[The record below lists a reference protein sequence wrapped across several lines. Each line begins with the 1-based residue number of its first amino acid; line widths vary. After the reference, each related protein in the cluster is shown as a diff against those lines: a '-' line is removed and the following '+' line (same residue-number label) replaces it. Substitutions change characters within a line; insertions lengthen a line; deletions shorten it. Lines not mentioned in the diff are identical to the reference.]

1 MSGVDDRDDVLGK
14 AYDARLVRRLA
25 SYVRPYR
32 GLVAATIVAL
42 FAAAAVQLAQPW
54 IVREVIDEFVVRRRS
69 EGLLVPVALF
79 LLTVLLD
86 FVLGFFQLYLLERT
100 GQHVVYDLRTEVFA
114 HLQRLPSAFFDR
126 TPVGRLMTRVTT
138 DVESINEAFTS
149 GLVLILADIAKLVGI
164 LVILFGMDARL
175 AAITFAVVPLA
186 LLVSWWFRVRV
197 RDAYRAIR
205 TAVARL
211 NAFLQENV
219 SGMRLVQLFRR
230 ERLHAD
236 EFAALNGGHRQ
247 AQLGG
252 VFYESAFSA
261 VAELM
266 GSITLAAIVWAGG
279 ARLLGGAITFGTLVA
294 FIEYAGRFFRP
305 LQELSAR
312 YTVMQAAMASS
323 ERIFGLL
330 DTPRSLRSPQDPVR
344 IPGRPR
350 GEIVFEHVT
359 FGYGDGPDVLSDVS
373 FRVAPGERLA
383 VVGWTGAG
391 KSTLIRLLAR
401 LYDVRSGRILLDGI
415 DVRDMDLRELRKTI
429 GVVLQDHFLF
439 GGTIASNISLDD
451 PAVSEADVRRAAEAA
466 QADRVIARLPH
477 GYDERVRERGGNF
490 SVGEKQLISFA
501 RAIAFDPAV
510 LILDEATAS
519 VDPETE
525 ARIQQALER
534 VLAGRTSIV
543 IAHRLATIRNADRIL
558 VLHRG
563 RIVEEG
569 THASLLER
577 EDGLYRSL
585 VQLQTQPAL

>member
-1 MSGVDDRDDVLGK
+1 MTAHDDRDEILGK

-25 SYVRPYR
+25 GYVRPYS
-32 GLVAATIVAL
+32 GLVAATILAL
-42 FAAAAVQLAQPW
+42 FAGAGVQLAQPW
-54 IVREVIDEFVVRRRS
+54 IVRDVIDEFVVLRRAD
-69 EGLLVPVALF
+69 GLWLPVGLF
-79 LLTVLLD
+79 LATVLLD
-86 FVLGFFQLYLLERT
+86 FVLGFLQLYLLERA
-100 GQHVVYDLRTEVFA
+100 GQHVVFDLRTEVFA
-114 HLQRLPSAFFDR
+114 HLQRLPSSFFDR

-138 DVESINEAFTS
+138 DVEAINEAFTS
-149 GLVLILADIAKLVGI
+149 GLVLILADVAKLVGI
-164 LVILFGMDARL
+164 IAILVAMDARL
-175 AAITFAVVPLA
+175 AAVTFAVVPPI

-205 TAVARL
+205 SAVARL

-219 SGMRLVQLFRR
+219 VGMRLVQLFRR
-230 ERLHAD
+230 ERLHAA
-236 EFAALNGGHRQ
+236 EFADLNGGHRR

-305 LQELSAR
+305 LQELSQR

-323 ERIFGLL
+323 ERIFALL
-330 DTPRSLRSPQDPVR
+330 DTPRSLRSPEKPR
-344 IPGRPR
+344 RLAGRPR
-350 GEIVFEHVT
+350 GEIVFDHVT
-359 FGYGDGPDVLSDVS
+359 FGYGDGPDVLTDVS

-383 VVGWTGAG
+383 IVGWTGAG

-401 LYDVRSGRILLDGI
+401 LYDVRSGRILLDGV
-415 DVRDMDLRELRKTI
+415 DVRDHDLGELRRSI

-439 GGTIASNISLDD
+439 GGTIGGNISLGD
-451 PAVSEADVRRAAEAA
+451 PAVTEDDVRRAAEAV
-466 QADRVIARLPH
+466 QADRIIERLPR
-477 GYDERVRERGGNF
+477 GYDEPVRERGGNF
-490 SVGEKQLISFA
+490 SVGEKQLVSFA

-525 ARIQQALER
+525 SRIQRALER
-534 VLAGRTSIV
+534 VLTGRTSIV
-543 IAHRLATIRNADRIL
+543 IAHRLATIRHADRIL

-563 RIVEEG
+563 RIAEEG
-569 THASLLER
+569 THTALLER
-577 EDGLYRSL
+577 ENGLYRAL
-585 VQLQTQPAL
+585 VQLQTQPVL

>member
-1 MSGVDDRDDVLGK
+1 MTAHDDRDEVLGK

-25 SYVRPYR
+25 GYVRPYS
-32 GLVAATIVAL
+32 GLVAATILAL
-42 FAAAAVQLAQPW
+42 FAGAAVQLAQPW

-69 EGLLVPVALF
+69 EGLWLPVGLF
-79 LLTVLLD
+79 LATVLLD

-114 HLQRLPSAFFDR
+114 HLQRLPSSFFDR
-126 TPVGRLMTRVTT
+126 SPVGRLMTRVTT
-138 DVESINEAFTS
+138 DVEAINEAFTS
-149 GLVLILADIAKLVGI
+149 GLVLILADVAKLVGI
-164 LVILFGMDARL
+164 IAILMAMDARL
-175 AAITFAVVPLA
+175 AAVTFAVVPPI

-197 RDAYRAIR
+197 RDAYRSIRSAI
-205 TAVARL
+205 ARL

-219 SGMRLVQLFRR
+219 VGMRLVQLFRR
-230 ERLHAD
+230 ERLHAA
-236 EFAALNGGHRQ
+236 EFADLNGGHRR

-305 LQELSAR
+305 LQELSQR

-323 ERIFGLL
+323 ERIFALL
-330 DTPRSLRSPQDPVR
+330 DTPRSLRSPENPR
-344 IPGRPR
+344 RLAGRPR
-350 GEIVFEHVT
+350 GEIVFDHVT

-383 VVGWTGAG
+383 IVGWTGAG

-401 LYDVRSGRILLDGI
+401 LYDVRSGRILLDGV
-415 DVRDMDLRELRKTI
+415 DVRDLDLSELRRAI

-439 GGTIASNISLDD
+439 GGTIGGNISLGD
-451 PAVSEADVRRAAEAA
+451 PAVTGDDVRRAAQAV
-466 QADRVIARLPH
+466 QADRIVERLPR
-477 GYDERVRERGGNF
+477 GYDEPVRERGGNF

-525 ARIQQALER
+525 SRIQQALER
-534 VLAGRTSIV
+534 VLTGRTSIV
-543 IAHRLATIRNADRIL
+543 IAHRLATIRHADRIL

-563 RIVEEG
+563 RIAEEG
-569 THASLLER
+569 THAALIER
-577 EDGLYRSL
+577 EEGLYRAL
-585 VQLQTQPAL
+585 VQLQTNPVL

>member
-1 MSGVDDRDDVLGK
+1 MSAADDRDEVLGK

-25 SYVRPYR
+25 GYVRPYR
-32 GLVAATIVAL
+32 GLVAATLVAL

-69 EGLLVPVALF
+69 EGLVLPVALF
-79 LLTVLLD
+79 LLTVVLD

-114 HLQRLPSAFFDR
+114 HLQRLPSSFFDR
-126 TPVGRLMTRVTT
+126 APVGRLMTRVTT

-186 LLVSWWFRVRV
+186 LLLSWWFRVRV

-205 TAVARL
+205 SAVARL

-236 EFAALNGGHRQ
+236 EFATLNGGHRE

-350 GEIVFEHVT
+350 GEIVFERVT
-359 FGYGDGPDVLSDVS
+359 FGYGDGPDVLTDVS

-415 DVRDMDLRELRKTI
+415 DVRDMDLRELRRTI

-451 PAVSEADVRRAAEAA
+451 PAVSADDVRRAAEAA

-477 GYDERVRERGGNF
+477 GYDEPVRERGGNF
-490 SVGEKQLISFA
+490 SVGEKQLVSFA

-525 ARIQQALER
+525 ARIQQALEH
-534 VLAGRTSIV
+534 VLSGRTSIV

-577 EDGLYRSL
+577 QDGLYRSL

>member
-1 MSGVDDRDDVLGK
+1 MSAADDRDEVLGK

-25 SYVRPYR
+25 GYVRPYR
-32 GLVAATIVAL
+32 GLVAATLVAL

-69 EGLLVPVALF
+69 EGLVLPVALF
-79 LLTVLLD
+79 LLTVVLD

-114 HLQRLPSAFFDR
+114 HLQRLPSSFFDR
-126 TPVGRLMTRVTT
+126 APVGRLMTRVTT

-186 LLVSWWFRVRV
+186 LLLSWWFRVRV

-205 TAVARL
+205 SAVARL

-236 EFAALNGGHRQ
+236 EFATLNGGHRE

-323 ERIFGLL
+323 ERIFALL
-330 DTPRSLRSPQDPVR
+330 DTPRSLRSPQNPVR
-344 IPGRPR
+344 LSGRPR
-350 GEIVFEHVT
+350 GEIVFERVT
-359 FGYGDGPDVLSDVS
+359 FGYGDGPDVLTDVS

-415 DVRDMDLRELRKTI
+415 DVRDMDLRELRRTI

-451 PAVSEADVRRAAEAA
+451 PAVSADDVRRAAEAA

-477 GYDERVRERGGNF
+477 GYDEPVRERGGNF
-490 SVGEKQLISFA
+490 SVGEKQLVSFA

-525 ARIQQALER
+525 ARIQQALEH
-534 VLAGRTSIV
+534 VLSGRTSIV

-577 EDGLYRSL
+577 QDGLYRSL